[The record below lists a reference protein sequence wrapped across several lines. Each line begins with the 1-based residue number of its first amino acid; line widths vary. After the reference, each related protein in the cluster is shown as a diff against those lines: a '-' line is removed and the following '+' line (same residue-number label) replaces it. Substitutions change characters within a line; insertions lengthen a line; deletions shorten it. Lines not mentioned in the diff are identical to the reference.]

1 MSRVSGLIGVAFAVT
16 YAAGLF
22 LDNGPSQDL
31 SNTKTAAWY
40 ATRSMN
46 QWLLSFALVALAG
59 VCAILFAVVLRHRV
73 AAADDRSAAARV
85 VSAAG
90 AAAAAVVLAG
100 AALYGTIPA
109 QHVFN
114 SAVPPTPAV
123 SRIMLGA
130 AYAAVVLVAPLAF
143 GLMMAAVSVLALR
156 HGSLPRWLAI
166 LGFPLA
172 ALQLA
177 NAVAP
182 MIALVLWSLLVSV
195 TLALRKTRPH
205 IITPTPEHALT

>member
-1 MSRVSGLIGVAFAVT
+1 MSRASGLIGVAFAVT

-31 SNTKTAAWY
+31 SDAKTATWY
-40 ATRSMN
+40 ATHSMN

-59 VCAILFAVVLRHRV
+59 VCAIVFAVVLRHRV
-73 AAADDRSAAARV
+73 GAVDDRSAAARL

-90 AAAAAVVLAG
+90 SAAAAVVLAG

-114 SAVPPTPAV
+114 NAALPTPAV
-123 SRIMLGA
+123 SRIMLGT
-130 AYAAVVLVAPLAF
+130 AYTAIVLVAPLAF

-156 HGSLPRWLAI
+156 NRSLPRWLAI
-166 LGFPLA
+166 LGFSLA

-182 MIALVLWSLLVSV
+182 MAALVLWSLLAGV
-195 TLALRKTRPH
+195 TLALREPRPG
-205 IITPTPEHALT
+205 TTVPTPQHALA

>member
-1 MSRVSGLIGVAFAVT
+1 MSRVSGLVGVAFAVT

-22 LDNGPSQDL
+22 LDNGPAQDL
-31 SNTKTAAWY
+31 SDTQTAAWY
-40 ATRSMN
+40 ATHSMG
-46 QWLLSFALVALAG
+46 QWLLSFALIALAG
-59 VCAILFAVVLRHRV
+59 ICAIAFTVILRDRAT
-73 AAADDRSAAARV
+73 AAGDRSAAARI

-90 AAAAAVVLAG
+90 VAAAAVVLAG
-100 AALYGTIPA
+100 AALYGAIPA

-114 SAVPPTPAV
+114 SAVLPTPAV

-130 AYAAVVLVAPLAF
+130 AYAAIVLVAPLAF
-143 GLMMAAVSVLALR
+143 GLMMASVSVLALR
-156 HGSLPRWLAI
+156 HGTLPRWLAF

-182 MIALVLWSLLVSV
+182 MITLVLWSLLVGV
-195 TLALRKTRPH
+195 TLTLRMVRRPVAD
-205 IITPTPEHALT
+205 PAPEHALA

>member
-1 MSRVSGLIGVAFAVT
+1 MSRVSGLIGVVFALAYT
-16 YAAGLF
+16 AGLF

-31 SNTKTAAWY
+31 SDAKTTAWY
-40 ATRSMN
+40 ASHSMS

-59 VCAILFAVVLRHRV
+59 VCAILFAVVLSQRIT
-73 AAADDRSAAARV
+73 AADDRSAAARIV
-85 VSAAG
+85 PAAG
-90 AAAAAVVLAG
+90 TAAAAVVFAG

-109 QHVFN
+109 QHLFN
-114 SAVPPTPAV
+114 RATLPTPAA
-123 SRIMLGA
+123 SRIMLGT

-182 MIALVLWSLLVSV
+182 MIALVLWSLLVGI
-195 TLALRKTRPH
+195 TLTLRKTTPS
-205 IITPTPEHALT
+205 IITPAPAPALA

>member
-1 MSRVSGLIGVAFAVT
+1 MSRASGLIGVAFAVT

-31 SNTKTAAWY
+31 SDAKTATWY
-40 ATRSMN
+40 ATHSMN

-59 VCAILFAVVLRHRV
+59 ICAIVFAVVLRHRV
-73 AAADDRSAAARV
+73 GAVDDRSAAARL

-90 AAAAAVVLAG
+90 SAAAAVVLAG

-114 SAVPPTPAV
+114 NAALPTPAV
-123 SRIMLGA
+123 SRIMLGT
-130 AYAAVVLVAPLAF
+130 AYTAIVLVAPLAF

-156 HGSLPRWLAI
+156 NHSLPRWLAI

-182 MIALVLWSLLVSV
+182 MAALVLWSLLAGV
-195 TLALRKTRPH
+195 TLALREPRPG
-205 IITPTPEHALT
+205 TTVPTPQHALA

>member
-16 YAAGLF
+16 YTAGLF

-31 SNTKTAAWY
+31 SNTRTATWY
-40 ATRSMN
+40 ATHSMN
-46 QWLLSFALVALAG
+46 QWLVSFALVALAG
-59 VCAILFAVVLRHRV
+59 VCVILFAVVLRNRV
-73 AAADDRSAAARV
+73 AADDDRSAAARV

-109 QHVFN
+109 QHIFN
-114 SAVPPTPAV
+114 NAVLPTPAV

-143 GLMMAAVSVLALR
+143 GLMMAAVSILALR
-156 HGSLPRWLAI
+156 NGSLPRWLAI

-182 MIALVLWSLLVSV
+182 MIALVLWSLLVGI
-195 TLALRKTRPH
+195 TLAVRKTRPR
-205 IITPTPEHALT
+205 IIASMPEHALA

>member
-1 MSRVSGLIGVAFAVT
+1 MSRASGLIGVAFAVT

-31 SNTKTAAWY
+31 SDAKTATWY
-40 ATRSMN
+40 ATHSMN

-59 VCAILFAVVLRHRV
+59 ICAIVFAVVLRHRV
-73 AAADDRSAAARV
+73 GAVDDRSAAARL

-90 AAAAAVVLAG
+90 STAAAVVLAG

-114 SAVPPTPAV
+114 NAALPTPAV
-123 SRIMLGA
+123 SRIMLGT
-130 AYAAVVLVAPLAF
+130 AYTAIVLVAPLAF

-156 HGSLPRWLAI
+156 NHSLPRWLAI

-182 MIALVLWSLLVSV
+182 MAALVLWSLLAGV
-195 TLALRKTRPH
+195 TLALREPRPG
-205 IITPTPEHALT
+205 TTVPTPQHALA

>member
-1 MSRVSGLIGVAFAVT
+1 MSRMSGLIGVAFAIT

-31 SNTKTAAWY
+31 SNTQTAAWY
-40 ATRSMN
+40 ATHSMS
-46 QWLLSFALVALAG
+46 QWLVSFALTALAG
-59 VCAILFAVVLRHRV
+59 VCAILFAVVLRQRV
-73 AAADDRSAAARV
+73 AIAADRSAAARV

-109 QHVFN
+109 QHIFN
-114 SAVPPTPAV
+114 NAVLPTPAV
-123 SRIMLGA
+123 SRIMLGT

-156 HGSLPRWLAI
+156 HRSLPRWLAI

-172 ALQLA
+172 VLQLA

-182 MIALVLWSLLVSV
+182 MAALVVWSLLVGI

-205 IITPTPEHALT
+205 ITAPAPEHALT